1 MLHQRLCSDNS
12 MFSFRNEINMAI
24 QMELILDVF
33 YQCNIIHTTDFFP
46 MKITRSPFSL
56 VPFLFKFCLKIPDC
70 DQYKSR
76 RRLSGNGCYIANTTL
91 ANPFCTFS
99 NKWKYF
105 LSTLYIR
112 PDKCILFSRM
122 NNLRNQNIPFKIDL
136 NLLRLI
142 SGKTNTASMKK

>member
-1 MLHQRLCSDNS
+1 MLHQRLYSDIS
-12 MFSFRNEINMAI
+12 MYSFWNEIWPYKWNWYSTSFI
-24 QMELILDVF
+24 R
-33 YQCNIIHTTDFFP
+33 TTDFFP

-56 VPFLFKFCLKIPDC
+56 VPFLFKFCFKKPDC
-70 DQYKSR
+70 YQYKSR

-91 ANPFCTFS
+91 ANFCTFS

-136 NLLRLI
+136 NLF
-142 SGKTNTASMKK
+142 